1 MSTNG
6 LILYQVIKS
15 RRMIGIGRCNFHGE
29 ASVYKI
35 LVEKHIRCDHLGDT
49 YKQKNN
55 EWILGK

>member
-1 MSTNG
+1 
-6 LILYQVIKS
+6 
-15 RRMIGIGRCNFHGE
+15 MIGIGRCNFHGE